1 MNNKIKMLYFFF
13 SVFSHFSAV
22 TPARSYSFG
31 AKTGMI
37 FANGAAVRWCT
48 GGRCVVVKNLAF
60 RRCLSAWLS
69 SA

>member
-22 TPARSYSFG
+22 TPARSYILG

-37 FANGAAVRWCT
+37 FANGAPV
-48 GGRCVVVKNLAF
+48 
-60 RRCLSAWLS
+60 RRCGGAPAAGVSW
-69 SA
+69 